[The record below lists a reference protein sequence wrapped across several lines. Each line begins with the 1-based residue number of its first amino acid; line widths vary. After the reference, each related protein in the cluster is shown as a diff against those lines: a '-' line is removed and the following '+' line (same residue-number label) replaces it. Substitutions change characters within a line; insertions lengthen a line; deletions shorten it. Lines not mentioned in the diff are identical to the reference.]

1 MKTPVLFLLLLLALG
16 LKAQTT
22 EIAKMVTMDEFVV
35 NAAIEDF
42 NAEDFISQVIEDTT
56 FYQAFLNL
64 KYFPHEIKGAMVV
77 YDKDE
82 TEFATLQRKAKQ
94 HLTDDEVKWVEITYE
109 KTNGRIKKKNGK
121 WRYLTAE
128 VYDDVFFPTEKHSV
142 SNEMVQREQELEAD
156 SKMEKH
162 KAQLKKMLFNP
173 GQPID
178 NVPFIGDKLAI
189 FSPEMVPFYDY
200 SIFIYEYN
208 DTIPCIAFSSYVKE
222 GEEDEVVI
230 RDMTSYFHRDTH
242 EVIARE
248 YRLAHKTILFD
259 FDISIK
265 VENMLLDGWLM
276 PISVSYDGGWDVP
289 FKKPEII
296 SFKMECSEY
305 DTNSGRY
312 AK

>member
-1 MKTPVLFLLLLLALG
+1 MKLLILFFLFILG
-16 LKAQTT
+16 INLSAQ
-22 EIAKMVTMDEFVV
+22 ENDIAKMVTMDEFVV
-35 NAAIEDF
+35 KAAIEDF
-42 NAEDFISQVIEDTT
+42 NVDEFVSQVIEDTT

-64 KYFPHEIKGAMVV
+64 KYFPHDIKGAMTV

-82 TEFATLQRKAKQ
+82 AEFATLQRRAMQ
-94 HLTDDEVKWVEITYE
+94 HLSKDEVKWVEITYE
-109 KTNGRIKKKNGK
+109 KTNGKIKKNNGK

-156 SKMEKH
+156 SKIEKH

-189 FSPEMVPFYDY
+189 FSQEMVPYYDY
-200 SIFIYEYN
+200 SIFLYEYN
-208 DTIPCIAFSSYVKE
+208 DSIPCIAFSSFVKE

-265 VENMLLDGWLM
+265 VENMLVDGWLM
-276 PISVSYDGGWDVP
+276 PKTVSYDGGWDVP

-296 SFKMECSEY
+296 SFKMECADY
-305 DTNSGRY
+305 VTNAGRY
-312 AK
+312 AE

>member
-1 MKTPVLFLLLLLALG
+1 MKYLICLFLFYLG
-16 LKAQTT
+16 AHLSAQ
-22 EIAKMVTMDEFVV
+22 ENDIAKMVTMDEFVV
-35 NAAIEDF
+35 KAAIEDF
-42 NAEDFISQVIEDTT
+42 NVDDFVSQVIEDTT

-64 KYFPHEIKGAMVV
+64 KYFPHDIKGAMTV
-77 YDKDE
+77 YNKDE
-82 TEFATLQRKAKQ
+82 EEFATLQRKARQ
-94 HLTDDEVKWVEITYE
+94 FLSTDEEKWVEITYE

-128 VYDDVFFPTEKHSV
+128 VYDDVFFPTHKHHV
-142 SNEMVQREQELEAD
+142 SNEMVQREQELEAT
-156 SKMEKH
+156 SKIEKH

-173 GQPID
+173 GQPIE

-189 FSPEMVPFYDY
+189 FSKEMVPFYDY
-200 SIFIYEYN
+200 SIFLYEYN
-208 DTIPCIAFSSYVKE
+208 DTIPCIAFSSFVKE

-259 FDISIK
+259 FDISIM
-265 VENMLLDGWLM
+265 VENMLVDGWLM
-276 PISVSYDGGWDVP
+276 PKSVSYDGGWDVP

-296 SFKMECSEY
+296 SFQMECY
-305 DTNSGRY
+305 DYVTQAGRY
-312 AK
+312 VD